1 MATHNQPFD
10 YAARC
15 RRVRESLRNAG
26 IDALLV
32 GPSSDLFYLI
42 GLNRPQ
48 SERLT
53 HFILPAA
60 EEETPRLILP
70 SFETALAEPLA
81 QFFDLLPWE
90 ETESPFELFAAS
102 LPAARAGQPLR
113 LAVADQ
119 IYAHFLYRLQAAAPQ
134 AEFLP
139 GGDLLNPVR
148 MVKEAQELEYLT
160 QAGAAADRTYMALL
174 ELPLMGMS
182 EAEVKQQLMTLLPQ
196 HGHDPGAPAG
206 AIVGVGE
213 NGASP
218 HHHVGPRRIRS
229 GDAVVVDFGGGVNGY
244 WSDMTRSFHVGPPS
258 DEYRRVYDLVNETNQ
273 VAFEAVRPG
282 VTAESIDAVA
292 RAHIIAAGYEEGILH
307 RTGHGLGFDLHEA
320 PYIIQGDTT
329 VLQEGMVFSIE
340 PGIYLKGRFGVRI
353 EDIVTVTADGARR
366 FNLSTHDLQVL

>member
-1 MATHNQPFD
+1 MQNQPFD

-15 RRVRESLRNAG
+15 QRVREGLRAAG
-26 IDALLV
+26 SDALLV

-53 HFILPAA
+53 LFILPAA
-60 EEETPRLILP
+60 EDETPRLILP

-81 QFFDLLPWE
+81 HFFDLVPWE
-90 ETESPFELFAAS
+90 ETDSPFERFAAA
-102 LPAARAGQPLR
+102 LPPAAAGRPLR
-113 LAVADQ
+113 LGVADQ
-119 IYAHFLYRLQAAAPQ
+119 IYAHFLYRLQAAAPE
-134 AEFLP
+134 AEFVP
-139 GGDLLNPVR
+139 GGALLNPIR
-148 MVKEAQELEYLT
+148 MVKEARELDYLT
-160 QAGAAADRTYMALL
+160 QAGAAADRSYHALL
-174 ELPLMGMS
+174 ELPLVGMS
-182 EAEVKQQLMTLLPQ
+182 EAEVKQQLVALLPQ

-218 HHHVGPRRIRS
+218 HHHVGPRRIGP
-229 GDAVVVDFGGGVNGY
+229 GDAIVVDFGSTVNGY

-258 DEYRRVYDLVNETNQ
+258 DEYRRVYDVVNETNQ
-273 VAFEAVRPG
+273 LAFEAVRPG
-282 VTAESIDAVA
+282 VSAESIDAVA
-292 RAHIIAAGYEEGILH
+292 RRHMTAAGYGEGILH

-320 PYIIQGDTT
+320 PYIVSGDTT
-329 VLQEGMVFSIE
+329 ILREGMVFSIE

-366 FNLSTHDLQVL
+366 FNHSTHDLQVL